1 MFSILR
7 LLQQQLMDGNMHTLD
22 TNDLNRIPD
31 ELQPNAVQY
40 TDENGNERWVV
51 SSDKVIKMKELEDI

>member
-1 MFSILR
+1 
-7 LLQQQLMDGNMHTLD
+7 MHTLD